1 MENVGF
7 GKRLAAFSLDALI
20 FGVPV
25 NIVQGLIFGPA
36 IYDPDNPSYFVALIF
51 SMLCAVFYYVGM
63 LAYADGATLGKKIMK
78 IKVVK
83 NDGSPVTLKNAFLRY
98 LAYILAS
105 LPLSLGLLWVLWD
118 KEKRGWHDHLAG
130 TKVIPTEPISA
141 TSV

>member
-7 GKRLAAFSLDALI
+7 GKRFLAFLLDALI

-36 IYDPDNPSYFVALIF
+36 VYDPDNPAYFGALLF

-83 NDGSPVTLKNAFLRY
+83 KDGSPLTLKATFLRY
-98 LAYILAS
+98 LSYIVAS

-130 TKVIPTEPISA
+130 TKVVPAEPVPHI
-141 TSV
+141 

>member
-7 GKRLAAFSLDALI
+7 GKRVAAFLLDALI

-36 IYDPDNPSYFVALIF
+36 VYDPDNPAYFMALIF

-63 LAYADGATLGKKIMK
+63 LTYAGGQTVGKRIMK

-83 NDGSPVTLKNAFLRY
+83 NDGSSLTLKAAFLRY
-98 LAYILAS
+98 LSYIVAS

-130 TKVIPTEPISA
+130 TKVVPAQPASA
-141 TSV
+141 V

>member
-7 GKRLAAFSLDALI
+7 GKRFLAFLLDALI
-20 FGVPV
+20 FGVPI
-25 NIVQGLIFGPA
+25 NIAQGLIFGPA
-36 IYDPDNPSYFVALIF
+36 VYDPGNPAYFGALLF

-83 NDGSPVTLKNAFLRY
+83 KDGSPLTLKATFLRY
-98 LAYILAS
+98 LSYIVAS

-118 KEKRGWHDHLAG
+118 KEKRGGMDHLAG
-130 TKVIPTEPISA
+130 TKVVPAEPVPHI
-141 TSV
+141 